1 MAEKKAESGAI
12 RACYSSIRTCYLS
25 IRTCYLSIRAC
36 YLPIRACIYDLE
48 IEDTFVST
56 IKIKID
62 FNFVLFSLIR
72 IFAAE

>member
-12 RACYSSIRTCYLS
+12 RT
-25 IRTCYLSIRAC
+25 C
-36 YLPIRACIYDLE
+36 YLPIRACFFDRAV
-48 IEDTFVST
+48 EDAFVST